1 MDMNM
6 IILREFVL
14 KSGHIMKVMMIKS
27 APISD
32 NEAAVV
38 VKILLRFDSAISV
51 WGPYVIG

>member
-51 WGPYVIG
+51 WRPYVIW

>member
-1 MDMNM
+1 MNM

-27 APISD
+27 VPISD

-51 WGPYVIG
+51 

>member
-1 MDMNM
+1 MNM